1 MEKSMTGHLMTVTM
15 TVEPLQK
22 TLWILDKIPGGS
34 LDLHE
39 ESGLAATQA
48 ANLTSELAKVL
59 RPEGEAM
66 RIADHTSTIDLR

>member
-1 MEKSMTGHLMTVTM
+1 L

-22 TLWILDKIPGGS
+22 TLWILDKIGGS

-48 ANLTSELAKVL
+48 ANLTELAKVL